1 MNRKRWALRQLLT
14 VVEGKINKDKSNTKS
29 FKKFWRA
36 VSTLEKPKEGTL
48 DKLSLFAG
56 FQDWDSFKETLYGDT
71 DAQVNWEGDE
81 KDKLDQIPKK

>member
-14 VVEGKINKDKSNTKS
+14 VVEDKISRDKLNPKS

-36 VSTLEKPKEGTL
+36 VSTLEKPKEGIL
-48 DKLSLFAG
+48 DRLSLFAG

-81 KDKLDQIPKK
+81 KEKLDQILKK